1 MEDSIGSYPN
11 FSLHNEILGS
21 LMICMLRINVKFDA
35 MDQHDGYCRYR
46 CDGLKL
52 SLGLS
57 LNLHHQT
64 YSGSTPLQL
73 PHPPDIIFAT
83 TPSSYRS
90 VSDPSRGTKHFLH
103 RPVNCRLSGENAR
116 GLLSC
121 FSISV

>member
-46 CDGLKL
+46 CELKL

-64 YSGSTPLQL
+64 YS
-73 PHPPDIIFAT
+73 
-83 TPSSYRS
+83 
-90 VSDPSRGTKHFLH
+90 V
-103 RPVNCRLSGENAR
+103 
-116 GLLSC
+116 
-121 FSISV
+121 